1 LITVSAFEAKRKSEG
16 VAELERVAELEG
28 VGGIKG
34 VYRLIPIPPLFYKN
48 VKKGGDGY

>member
-1 LITVSAFEAKRKSEG
+1 LITVSAFEAKRKYEEDI
-16 VAELERVAELEG
+16 AELERVE
-28 VGGIKG
+28 G